1 MGVNIVF
8 HSLSFSFNFFVPL
21 GQSTRIMKTLLNLL
35 SVLIFCLT
43 DLCAQ
48 SNELNINILTQI
60 RTHYREL
67 YGKET
72 RLEESTLD
80 SIYNMRFRAKA
91 TKRFEETPILMD
103 ITIPRLP
110 SLDLYGA
117 KPILEGDLGPK
128 AGVIVLVTVHTEGGG
143 TGSNSSAQELFLF
156 GLKEDSYKLLHVYS
170 EAELSGCDNGWF
182 RAKRIEDGLLLAEAQ
197 CFAPKDPRCCPSQ
210 RFALKLQ
217 WESGGWQSVS
227 RQRR

>member
-1 MGVNIVF
+1 
-8 HSLSFSFNFFVPL
+8 
-21 GQSTRIMKTLLNLL
+21 MKTLFCLL
-35 SVLIFCLT
+35 SLITLSFA
-43 DLCAQ
+43 DLHAQ
-48 SNELNINILTQI
+48 SRELDAEILAQI
-60 RTHYREL
+60 RAHYREL
-67 YGKET
+67 YGKEN

-80 SIYNMRFRAKA
+80 SLYNMRFRAKA

-103 ITIPRLP
+103 VTIPRLP
-110 SLDLYGA
+110 ALELYGA

-128 AGVIVLVTVHTEGGG
+128 AGEIVLVSVHTEGGG

-156 GLKEDSYKLLHVYS
+156 GLKDGSYKLLNVFS
-170 EAELSGCDNGWF
+170 EAELSGCENGWF
-182 RAKRIEDGLLLAEAQ
+182 RAKRIEDGFLLAEAQ

-227 RQRR
+227 RQRKK